1 MSRNTRRSTWLRM
14 LTRRTLDQ
22 PRPIVTVDAA
32 TGRGS
37 GPHKEKFH
45 NYLGDVARE
54 KVPIVHNSWKDVPDT
69 LKELL
74 WNEILAKFDIPEAL
88 HAKKKVMSTVATRWR
103 QFKSSLASK
112 FVFSISEDQHKEDPS
127 VKYGFDA
134 QIWEEFAATRK
145 VPNWQGIRKKMQE
158 IQKNND
164 CPHLLSRGGYDL
176 LEKKLLDKKMK
187 KRQHDT
193 LMTENPALIED
204 PLSPIQR
211 HVKWKMARTNQ
222 YGKMTSEAARQIADK
237 IVNSNF
243 NLDYNNFNFGL
254 NDSLEEQVTQ
264 GEFVPQG
271 RQDILNMAIGRP
283 DHGGCVRAAGSG
295 VTISQYY
302 GRTSR
307 ASSTSSIAF
316 TKEQLAE
323 IVVTIREQVMKEIE
337 EENKRSL
344 QAWKNE
350 LKDAIITD
358 IFNGDKD
365 SAPANF
371 DLNVLGARV
380 STKESN
386 AEIVVNPSGEVH
398 VGRVTPPMGL
408 YVQSQ
413 DCTKLV
419 ALGKIHDG
427 PSTMHCVAYAN
438 DVVRVSIE
446 KVIDGEAEVPL
457 ATSEIKYV
465 RDAINT
471 FIAWPLPLV
480 KLVSNEHSGITPD
493 KVSNAAELNNDVPK
507 HDPLRELIKTLVDI
521 YDKPI
526 EFVWDLT
533 EFGIPN
539 VSSSLFL
546 TYTDVCEITS
556 GDKCLNIV
564 ILQLWTIAY
573 KKLNTTAD
581 GKVPK
586 TGPQWLE
593 LKTRIQRG
601 GYECGYY
608 VMHWMWNIIGVELKS
623 DWSVDMKRQNER
635 WQLEYWYL
643 PVTGGNGNWENE
655 ASLVVLPDLLME
667 LDSMEEPNLKSLRF
681 NVVPDADNVFEGEP
695 ATTAVKSSPSQESR
709 LYKTVFGDHRRL
721 AEEMVAAKM
730 DFPFVQNINGR
741 PGFFPS
747 GFAQS
752 DADGKDPF
760 GDLRRI
766 ACKSKYRRKT
776 QKKKKK
782 KKRKE
787 KGKSGAEAL
796 QSCDLESLP
805 SSFLLLVL

>member
-54 KVPIVHNSWKDVPDT
+54 KVPIVHNNWKDVPDT

-103 QFKSSLASK
+103 QFKSSLTSK

-176 LEKKLLDKKMK
+176 LEKKLLDEKMK

-237 IVNSNF
+237 I
-243 NLDYNNFNFGL
+243 
-254 NDSLEEQVTQ
+254 DSLEEQVTQ

-427 PSTMHCVAYAN
+427 PSTIHCVAYAN
-438 DVVRVSIE
+438 DVVRVSVE

-521 YDKPI
+521 YDKPV

-546 TYTDVCEITS
+546 TYTDVSEITS

-564 ILQLWTIAY
+564 ILQLWTMYMNEWIMAWVIDQCMDSLSLNLY
-573 KKLNTTAD
+573 TMQRTDVGNVKNISKNGLRNRNDNSPIGKRLCCALKTMSWSGFVQCVEGLKLNTTAD

-586 TGPQWLE
+586 TGSQWLE

-623 DWSVDMKRQNER
+623 DWSVWFGDGSALDPESITTLRKKWAAYFLNLRTIQCAVFMYERSQTYSSYCRDHQVLVFASDWWKWQLVR
-635 WQLEYWYL
+635 WQSHLEWK
-643 PVTGGNGNWENE
+643 NWLTSDHSQQQQQETTLLTLIE
-655 ASLVVLPDLLME
+655 GVLAANIVDWGSRACVDLYHKGTIIE
-667 LDSMEEPNLKSLRF
+667 IYRI
-681 NVVPDADNVFEGEP
+681 
-695 ATTAVKSSPSQESR
+695 SR
-709 LYKTVFGDHRRL
+709 
-721 AEEMVAAKM
+721 
-730 DFPFVQNINGR
+730 N
-741 PGFFPS
+741 
-747 GFAQS
+747 
-752 DADGKDPF
+752 
-760 GDLRRI
+760 
-766 ACKSKYRRKT
+766 
-776 QKKKKK
+776 
-782 KKRKE
+782 
-787 KGKSGAEAL
+787 
-796 QSCDLESLP
+796 
-805 SSFLLLVL
+805 